1 MFRICHRKNNLFS
14 MKKRGFGNIILDD
27 YKKVAIVWALI
38 SLSGNQCGK
47 VSTYEDPQH
56 MRTHSIAASEKK
68 VRWRFKRIRNGED
81 LQDFQI
87 AQFCPTLVCLG
98 NRKSMYA

>member
-1 MFRICHRKNNLFS
+1 

-38 SLSGNQCGK
+38 PLSGNQCGK

-56 MRTHSIAASEKK
+56 MRTHSCFREESEAE
-68 VRWRFKRIRNGED
+68 IQEN
-81 LQDFQI
+81 
-87 AQFCPTLVCLG
+87 
-98 NRKSMYA
+98 